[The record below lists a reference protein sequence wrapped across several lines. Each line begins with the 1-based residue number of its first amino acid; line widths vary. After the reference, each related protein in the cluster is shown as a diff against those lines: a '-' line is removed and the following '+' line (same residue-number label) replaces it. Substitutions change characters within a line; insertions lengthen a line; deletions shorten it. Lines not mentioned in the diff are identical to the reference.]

1 VVPAIDKGSLE
12 LPCSRLCTGSDRHRE
27 QTIKDGTTSGLIMI
41 YGARGEADFKLG
53 HGADADKTAVD
64 AWHQDSLNFGMV

>member
-1 VVPAIDKGSLE
+1 
-12 LPCSRLCTGSDRHRE
+12 
-27 QTIKDGTTSGLIMI
+27 MI

-53 HGADADKTAVD
+53 HDADADKTAVD